1 MQLQNWRNDGLMMT
15 AAINVS
21 AQDLSHS
28 EFLSFLLN
36 QLDQFDVNPDQITL
50 ELTERDIMIN
60 EDLVIERLT
69 QLKKIGI
76 TISVDDYGI
85 GQSSLG
91 KLKQLPVDELKI
103 DKSFILKL
111 SESDK
116 DQKIV
121 SSTIEL
127 GHKLG
132 LSVVAEGVETESS
145 LQLLQTMKCN
155 HAQGYYLS
163 RPVSSNEFV
172 EWLQQRDA

>member
-50 ELTERDIMIN
+50 ELTERDIMTN

-121 SSTIEL
+121 SSTRFTLLVHAFSPPMLVIVMTEAA
-127 GHKLG
+127 
-132 LSVVAEGVETESS
+132 VVFGTNSS
-145 LQLLQTMKCN
+145 IGIL
-155 HAQGYYLS
+155 
-163 RPVSSNEFV
+163 VSKV
-172 EWLQQRDA
+172 KIK